1 MRIQTE
7 TVQFKADQ
15 KLLDHIE
22 RKLQKLERLSD
33 RITNAI
39 VYLKLENS
47 GQVRDK
53 IAEIR
58 LHVPGQVLV
67 AKSSSRTFES
77 SVDDAV
83 ESLRRQLNKYKEKF
97 RSGIS

>member
-1 MRIQTE
+1 MKVQVE
-7 TVQFKADQ
+7 AVQFKADQ

-22 RKLQKLERLSD
+22 KKLQKLERLTD
-33 RITNAI
+33 RITSAN

-67 AKSSSRTFES
+67 AKSSSRAFES
-77 SVDDAV
+77 SVDGAV
-83 ESLRRQLNKYKEKF
+83 ESLRRQLNKYKEKTKQ
-97 RSGIS
+97 GIS